1 MKVKAL
7 VVAAMVITSVNA
19 GLHRRGED
27 SPSKA
32 SSSGEEQ
39 SANGS
44 NTGNTVVN
52 PLCSI
57 VYAML
62 RALQTKICEL
72 NRKVRIYQAAI
83 SELENRAP
91 WVLAK
96 QLEVHHGSYSEALVK
111 LEATKEQSSSLRR
124 EYRGIF
130 RTRGSMNCDERVFH
144 TIFQNGRIMFSS
156 T

>member
-19 GLHRRGED
+19 GLHRKGED

-44 NTGNTVVN
+44 NTGSTFPN
-52 PLCSI
+52 PFCSI

-62 RALQTKICEL
+62 RALQTEICEL
-72 NRKVRIYQAAI
+72 NRKAHIYQAAI

-91 WVLAK
+91 WVSPK
-96 QLEVHHGSYSEALVK
+96 QVQTHYASYSEARAK
-111 LEATKEQSSSLRR
+111 MEASKEQSTNLRR

-130 RTRGSMNCDERVFH
+130 RTRKTMDCDETVFRD
-144 TIFQNGRIMFSS
+144 IFQKGRTMFSFI
-156 T
+156 

>member
-7 VVAAMVITSVNA
+7 VVAAMVITS
-19 GLHRRGED
+19 

-72 NRKVRIYQAAI
+72 NRKARIYQAAI

-96 QLEVHHGSYSEALVK
+96 QLEVPSWIL
-111 LEATKEQSSSLRR
+111 QRSS
-124 EYRGIF
+124 
-130 RTRGSMNCDERVFH
+130 C
-144 TIFQNGRIMFSS
+144 
-156 T
+156 

>member
-7 VVAAMVITSVNA
+7 VVAAMVITS
-19 GLHRRGED
+19 

-52 PLCSI
+52 PACDF

-62 RALQTKICEL
+62 KGL
-72 NRKVRIYQAAI
+72 
-83 SELENRAP
+83 
-91 WVLAK
+91 
-96 QLEVHHGSYSEALVK
+96 
-111 LEATKEQSSSLRR
+111 
-124 EYRGIF
+124 
-130 RTRGSMNCDERVFH
+130 
-144 TIFQNGRIMFSS
+144 
-156 T
+156 